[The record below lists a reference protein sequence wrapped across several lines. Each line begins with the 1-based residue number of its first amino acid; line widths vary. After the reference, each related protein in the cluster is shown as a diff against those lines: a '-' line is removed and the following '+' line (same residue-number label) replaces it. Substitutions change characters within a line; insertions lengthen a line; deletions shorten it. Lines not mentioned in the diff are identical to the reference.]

1 MSEITKLIDMNT
13 VYLGIG
19 LIIFMIVNIT
29 LGSVDAILANTF
41 DWGKFKRGIIK
52 AIVVLIC
59 FILIYIAGVINA
71 DVIIVNVNGEEVSIL
86 TAIYFVI
93 FGGLTWYAKEV
104 LTKLA
109 ALVKAELV
117 IEDKKE

>member
-29 LGSVDAILANTF
+29 LGSIDAVLTNTF

-59 FILIYIAGVINA
+59 FILIYIAGAINA
-71 DVIIVNVNGEEVSIL
+71 DVIIINVNGQEVNIL

-93 FGGLTWYAKEV
+93 FSGLTWYVKEV

-109 ALVKAELV
+109 SLVKAQIV
-117 IEDKKE
+117 IEEKK